1 MIDIKKEKIIL
12 KFTPLSFIIYMVT
25 MLVFEAII
33 YTIVG
38 IGFLSFL
45 GFTYDSY
52 ISVIVFLIICY
63 VMLIPAD
70 YYTSILIGLFK
81 TKSNISRF
89 QQRSIDFI
97 LYTSFSSLVVG
108 IVDFFMEGISISP
121 ANQILFVLLCYLLEM
136 YSDMLFLSKI

>member
-1 MIDIKKEKIIL
+1 M
-12 KFTPLSFIIYMVT
+12 LSFIIYMVT

-33 YTIVG
+33 YTVVG

-52 ISVIVFLIICY
+52 ISVIIFLIICY

-81 TKSNISRF
+81 IKSNISRF
-89 QQRSIDFI
+89 QQRAIDFI

-121 ANQILFVLLCYLLEM
+121 ANQILFVLLYYLLDM
-136 YSDMLFLSKI
+136 YSDMLLLSKI

>member
-1 MIDIKKEKIIL
+1 
-12 KFTPLSFIIYMVT
+12 MVT

-52 ISVIVFLIICY
+52 ISVIIFLIFCY

-70 YYTSILIGLFK
+70 YYTSILISLFK

-89 QQRSIDFI
+89 QQIAIDFI

-136 YSDMLFLSKI
+136 YSDMLFLSKT

>member
-1 MIDIKKEKIIL
+1 
-12 KFTPLSFIIYMVT
+12 MVA

-52 ISVIVFLIICY
+52 ISVIIFLIICY

-70 YYTSILIGLFK
+70 YYTSILISLFK
-81 TKSNISRF
+81 TKSNISIF
-89 QQRSIDFI
+89 QQRTIDFI

-121 ANQILFVLLCYLLEM
+121 ANQILFVLLYYLLEM
-136 YSDMLFLSKI
+136 YSDMLFLSKK

>member
-1 MIDIKKEKIIL
+1 M
-12 KFTPLSFIIYMVT
+12 FSFIIYMIT
-25 MLVFEAII
+25 MLIFEAII

-38 IGFLSFL
+38 IGLLSFL
-45 GFTYDSY
+45 GFSYDSY
-52 ISVIVFLIICY
+52 ISVIIFLIICY
-63 VMLIPAD
+63 IMLIPANF
-70 YYTSILIGLFK
+70 YISILIGIFK

-121 ANQILFVLLCYLLEM
+121 ANQVLFVLLYYLLDV
-136 YSDMLFLSKI
+136 YSDVFLLSK

>member
-1 MIDIKKEKIIL
+1 
-12 KFTPLSFIIYMVT
+12 

-52 ISVIVFLIICY
+52 ISVIIFLIICY

-70 YYTSILIGLFK
+70 YYTSILISLFK
-81 TKSNISRF
+81 TKSNISIF
-89 QQRSIDFI
+89 QQRTIDFI

-121 ANQILFVLLCYLLEM
+121 ANQILFVLLYYLLEM
-136 YSDMLFLSKI
+136 YSDMLFLSKK